1 MFDEIESSVIVK
13 KGEELLRK
21 YMDGKKNLDKRIVEN
36 EQWYKMLHWEQI
48 SHPTPGTGNSP
59 AGINA
64 RASGPHWHPGTTE

>member
-36 EQWYKMLHWEQI
+36 EQWYKMLHWEPVAYTQL
-48 SHPTPGTGNSP
+48 
-59 AGINA
+59 
-64 RASGPHWHPGTTE
+64 

>member
-36 EQWYKMLHWEQI
+36 EQWYKMLHW
-48 SHPTPGTGNSP
+48 
-59 AGINA
+59 
-64 RASGPHWHPGTTE
+64 